1 MTTNTKFST
10 KTLSNPFAPDEYGK
24 LSLSGLILLGVI
36 AGLLHVHLRYPL
48 NIPGHH
54 GLEWM
59 ALLMFGRSLSTNRF
73 AAGCIAAGAA
83 GSYLLQLPLLAHAH
97 DLKPALVFLLTG
109 AATDFLYKLS
119 GAGRKSLLSAGTIAG
134 LAFLTKPVVMFL
146 VDLSPDVT
154 MGSFMK
160 HPVYLPFA
168 SHFLFGLTGGV
179 LGVLLARLAIASKK

>member
-1 MTTNTKFST
+1 
-10 KTLSNPFAPDEYGK
+10 
-24 LSLSGLILLGVI
+24 VI

-59 ALLMFGRSLSTNRF
+59 ALLLFGRSLSSNRF

-83 GSYLLQLPLLAHAH
+83 GSYLLQLPLLAQAH
-97 DLKPALVFLLTG
+97 DIKPALVFLLTG
-109 AATDFLYKLS
+109 AVTDILYNLS
-119 GAGRKSLLSAGTIAG
+119 GTGRKSLLTAGLIAG
-134 LAFLTKPVVMFL
+134 LAFFAKPVVMFL
-146 VDLSPDVT
+146 VDLSPDITV
-154 MGSFMK
+154 GSFLK

-179 LGVLLARLAIASKK
+179 MGSLLARLAISAKK